1 MQVPASF
8 EYVVATSV
16 DDVIAKLAH
25 DDDARVIA
33 GGHSLLPMMKL
44 RLASPGTLI
53 DISRLEAEL
62 RYIRADGAGI
72 RIGALATHRDVLE
85 SSLIAQRA
93 RVLSDCERVIADPLV
108 RNMGTVGGSVAH
120 ADSAEDLAAAL
131 LTLDAAVGIRGPNGA
146 REVALNEFYLGP
158 YTTVLEPGELV
169 TEIHLPRGASRGAY
183 LKVERRAGDWAAA
196 AVGVSFDLAS
206 AALSNVRIGLC
217 AVGSTSLR
225 APKAEALLE
234 GKTPD
239 ASVLKQAAEAAAA
252 ECEPVGDGR
261 GSAAYK
267 RNLIRVLLPRA
278 IQRALTA
285 GSSNGSTFHAN

>member
-8 EYVVATSV
+8 DYVVAASV
-16 DDVIAKLAH
+16 DDAIAKLAA
-25 DDDARVIA
+25 DEDARVIA

-53 DISRLEAEL
+53 DLSALAAEL
-62 RYIRADGAGI
+62 RYVRADGDAI
-72 RIGALATHRDVLE
+72 RIGALATHRDVRE
-85 SSLIAQRA
+85 SPLLAERA
-93 RVLSDCERVIADPLV
+93 RVLVEAERVIADPLV

-131 LTLDAAVGIRGPNGA
+131 LSLDATVGIRGPKGA
-146 REVALNEFYLGP
+146 REVPLTEFYLGP
-158 YTTVLEPGELV
+158 YTTVLEQGELI
-169 TEIHLPRGASRGAY
+169 TEIRIPRGAARGAY

-196 AVGVSFDLAS
+196 AVGVSFDLDS
-206 AALSNVRIGLC
+206 GALSNVRIGLC

-239 ASVLKQAAEAAAA
+239 LSVLKQAGETAAA
-252 ECEPVGDGR
+252 ESEPIGDGR
-261 GSAAYK
+261 GSEAYK
-267 RNLIRVLLPRA
+267 RNLVRILLPRA
-278 IQRALTA
+278 IQGALSA
-285 GSSNGSTFHAN
+285 GSSNGSTIHAN